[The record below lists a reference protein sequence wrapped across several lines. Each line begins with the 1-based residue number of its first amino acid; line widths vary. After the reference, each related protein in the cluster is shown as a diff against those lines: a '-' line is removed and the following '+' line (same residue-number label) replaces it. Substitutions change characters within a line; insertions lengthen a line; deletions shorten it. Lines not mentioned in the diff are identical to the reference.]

1 MIFPTS
7 VKIRPLSRDIVRT
20 ESPST
25 SCSMK
30 RTPLDNI
37 IVLVSFFKTEC
48 SRRNQIRQT
57 KITKYFLISKYI
69 KYTSSGLDG
78 GGSAE
83 AEPRPW
89 GLLGIER
96 VDGSGYC
103 ESLVEL
109 E

>member
-1 MIFPTS
+1 MF
-7 VKIRPLSRDIVRT
+7 KKRPNQTD
-20 ESPST
+20 E
-25 SCSMK
+25 
-30 RTPLDNI
+30 N
-37 IVLVSFFKTEC
+37 
-48 SRRNQIRQT
+48 NQI
-57 KITKYFLISKYI
+57 FLISKYI

>member
-1 MIFPTS
+1 M
-7 VKIRPLSRDIVRT
+7 
-20 ESPST
+20 E
-25 SCSMK
+25 
-30 RTPLDNI
+30 RTPLDNV
-37 IVLVSFFKTEC
+37 IVIYSAFLSQC
-48 SRRNQIRQT
+48 SRRDQIRQT

-109 E
+109 EKTIKIEVELRDGDRNEGKELLDQG